1 MEEFIKEN
9 IQKTVERKYVNNK
22 LAKAF
27 VEGLVGHNISFSWL
41 EKIAQG
47 LTDYI
52 TMDKTIHS
60 IA

>member
-9 IQKTVERKYVNNK
+9 IQKTVERKCVNNK

-27 VEGLVGHNISFSWL
+27 VEGLVGHNISFSWS
-41 EKIAQG
+41 EKISQG

-52 TMDKTIHS
+52 RMDKTIHS